1 MKLTLRTGRGRLHE
15 IRDDYARPETKPA
28 MVFAPYLKA
37 KKPSP
42 IEKIAAV
49 RPPVYRPAKGRRP
62 KIDPLPALGVEFKET
77 SDE

>member
-1 MKLTLRTGRGRLHE
+1 MKPRFNPLSHRM
-15 IRDDYARPETKPA
+15 TKPITESQP

-42 IEKIAAV
+42 IETVASVKMPAH
-49 RPPVYRPAKGRRP
+49 RPAKGRRP